1 MRSCAFDFDESVL
14 RYKCGIRSP
23 SYLHHELS
31 KPGHAPHHQSIVNI
45 GNPTHCVMKLL
56 VLVLPFASAFKVP
69 ISPKL
74 SATAVA
80 LAAPLPALAVY
91 EPIHKVLPGTECE

>member
-1 MRSCAFDFDESVL
+1 MKL
-14 RYKCGIRSP
+14 
-23 SYLHHELS
+23 L
-31 KPGHAPHHQSIVNI
+31 
-45 GNPTHCVMKLL
+45 VMKLL
-56 VLVLPFASAFKVP
+56 VLVLPFASAFKLP

-74 SATAVA
+74 SATAVT

>member
-1 MRSCAFDFDESVL
+1 
-14 RYKCGIRSP
+14 
-23 SYLHHELS
+23 
-31 KPGHAPHHQSIVNI
+31 
-45 GNPTHCVMKLL
+45 MKLVL
-56 VLVLPFASAFKVP
+56 VLVLPFASAFKLP

-74 SATAVA
+74 SATAVT

>member
-1 MRSCAFDFDESVL
+1 MIQSPIHPRTRDLLFRATSISASVI
-14 RYKCGIRSP
+14 Y
-23 SYLHHELS
+23 
-31 KPGHAPHHQSIVNI
+31 
-45 GNPTHCVMKLL
+45 VMKLL
-56 VLVLPFASAFKVP
+56 VLLVLPFASAFKLP

-74 SATAVA
+74 SATAVT

>member
-1 MRSCAFDFDESVL
+1 MYIPEPEPNLSAQRQFI
-14 RYKCGIRSP
+14 GIR
-23 SYLHHELS
+23 HHM
-31 KPGHAPHHQSIVNI
+31 
-45 GNPTHCVMKLL
+45 MKLL
-56 VLVLPFASAFKVP
+56 VLVLPFASAFKLP

-74 SATAVA
+74 SATAVT

>member
-1 MRSCAFDFDESVL
+1 MIQSPIHPRTRSKTL
-14 RYKCGIRSP
+14 RATSIYRHP
-23 SYLHHELS
+23 SS
-31 KPGHAPHHQSIVNI
+31 
-45 GNPTHCVMKLL
+45 VMKLVL
-56 VLVLPFASAFKVP
+56 VLVLPFASAFKLP

-74 SATAVA
+74 SATAVT